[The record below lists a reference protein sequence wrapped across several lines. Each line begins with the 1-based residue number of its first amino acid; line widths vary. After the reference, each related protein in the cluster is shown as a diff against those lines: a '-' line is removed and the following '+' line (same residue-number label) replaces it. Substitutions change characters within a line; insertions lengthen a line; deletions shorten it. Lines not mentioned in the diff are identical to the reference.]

1 MKIATAV
8 KLGVNID
15 HVATLRQARRAV
27 DPDLAAA
34 ALVCRQAGADM
45 IVCHLRQDRR
55 HIQDADVRRLRRAIA
70 TRLNLET
77 SADEDRDLRGRQ
89 VRVAW
94 REDQTFAVGRVHTPE
109 QEDS

>member
-1 MKIATAV
+1 MHAEPGTVVDASYVGQATRFEIQ
-8 KLGVNID
+8 LDQGGR
-15 HVATLRQARRAV
+15 L
-27 DPDLAAA
+27 
-34 ALVCRQAGADM
+34 LV
-45 IVCHLRQDRR
+45 
-55 HIQDADVRRLRRAIA
+55 